1 MAGVARVGDILG
13 KGGLLTF
20 PFSPDVTVNGRPVA
34 LMGCVYTPHPC
45 CPVYGC
51 QLHCKGVTFPFPAGV
66 TINGIYPITKGCY
79 GLCLDK
85 VMTASD
91 DVIIAG
97 GIFDQIAGIISM
109 VNTVDNIASKFA

>member
-20 PFSPDVTVNGRPVA
+20 PFSPDVSANGRPVA
-34 LMGCVYTPHPC
+34 LMGCVYTPHAG
-45 CPVYGC
+45 CPVNK
-51 QLHCKGVTFPFPAGV
+51 LHCIGVTFPFPAGV
-66 TINGIYPITKGCY
+66 TINGLYPITKGCY

-85 VMTASD
+85 VMTGSD
-91 DVIIAG
+91 DVIIVG